1 MSTMIRRTAA
11 ALTVAL
17 LAAGAAWGQTSFTA
31 ASQAA
36 GKDRQSSVAH
46 ADSSFMKDAAES
58 GMAEVEASKIAV
70 NKAVNTQVKSFA
82 QQMIDDHT
90 KANDELKALA
100 ASKNV
105 KLPTEASMM
114 DRAKIKL
121 LDSADGANFDRRY
134 ADSFGVS
141 AHQKTVKLFEK
152 QAKNGKDAEVKAW
165 AEKTL
170 PTLQH
175 HLQMAQ
181 DIKLTAAKEG
191 NAKAPGDRKQ

>member
-1 MSTMIRRTAA
+1 MTAMIRRTAA
-11 ALTVAL
+11 AFAVAL
-17 LAAGAAWGQTSFTA
+17 LAAGTVWGQ
-31 ASQAA
+31 ASSPGAT
-36 GKDRQSSVAH
+36 GQSKQNSAPH

-70 NKAVNTQVKSFA
+70 NKAVNTQIKSFA

-105 KLPTEASMM
+105 KLPTEPSMV
-114 DRAKIKL
+114 DRAKIKM
-121 LDSADGANFDRRY
+121 LDGADGANFDRRY